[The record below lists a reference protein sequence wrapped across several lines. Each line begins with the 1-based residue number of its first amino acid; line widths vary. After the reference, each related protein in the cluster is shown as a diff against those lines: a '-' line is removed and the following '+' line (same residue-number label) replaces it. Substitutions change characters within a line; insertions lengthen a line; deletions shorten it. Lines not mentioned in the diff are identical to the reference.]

1 MESEIVEVTRMKD
14 ALPHLAA
21 GKVVTLYL
29 TDARQAAVINA
40 MGRLEDEARLDVAE
54 DGRLYILLQLR
65 LYKDDLAT
73 GDQP

>member
-1 MESEIVEVTRMKD
+1 
-14 ALPHLAA
+14 
-21 GKVVTLYL
+21 VTLYL

-40 MGRLEDEARLDVAE
+40 MGRLEDVARLDVAE
-54 DGRLYILLQLR
+54 DGRLYVLLQLR